1 MVTTPGFAELMEV
14 SPSDVWTNEEQQ
26 FTPWM
31 IQQKNLDKLAHA
43 IGLPTIELVDREAQ
57 QGNLRADIIAHA
69 PQKDLTV
76 LIENQLFPADYEHF
90 GRLMAYLEAFKAQ
103 MVVWVAASFGQE
115 QLAALRW
122 LNENTNE
129 PFSFFAVQLKVF
141 RIGESMATQF
151 EVLERPN
158 EWTNQVRAMQESGG
172 AMTGLRKIRNGFW
185 SIYSHRYPED
195 LYLPPLPTSASYS
208 VSIGNLSA
216 SLTLSVDGVGISL
229 SNRDG
234 YEGLEGQRFLEKC
247 QAALSERGIVSWD
260 TVTDAYREENWPVMA
275 DRLHQKLLQ
284 HQEII
289 DALAAESDQPLPDSL
304 P

>member
-1 MVTTPGFAELMEV
+1 MVSMPGFSELVEV
-14 SPSDVWTNEEQQ
+14 SPSEVWTNEEQH

-31 IQQKNLDKLAHA
+31 IQQTNLDKLAHA
-43 IGLPTIELVDREAQ
+43 IGLPTIVLVDREVQ
-57 QGNLRADIIAHA
+57 QGSLRADIIAHA

-76 LIENQLFPADYEHF
+76 LIENQLFPADFEHF

-103 MVVWVAASFGQE
+103 VVVWVASSFGQE
-115 QLAALRW
+115 QLAAFRW

-158 EWTNQVRAMQESGG
+158 EWTNQVRIMQETSG

-185 SIYSHRYPED
+185 SIYAHRYPDD
-195 LYLPPLPTSASYS
+195 LHLPPLPTSASYS
-208 VSIGNLSA
+208 VSIGNLDA
-216 SLTLSVDGVGISL
+216 SLSLSVDGVGIFL

-234 YEGLEGQRFLEKC
+234 YEGLEGQRFLEAC
-247 QAALSERGIVSWD
+247 QEALHERGIKSWD
-260 TVTDAYREENWPVMA
+260 TVADAYREENWPGMA
-275 DRLHQKLLQ
+275 DRLHLKLQQ
-284 HQEII
+284 HREVLEELSDEAGQQVA
-289 DALAAESDQPLPDSL
+289 DTES
-304 P
+304 